1 MSAAQRWIEI
11 PKEDPHQ
18 LVVGFVLRNLARQC
32 EFSAEELANKARM
45 GVGYVNKIFHGLAPF
60 MQEFQIF
67 RLCQAMD
74 VKMSDFYTMVEKTS
88 FGQVRTLLKLE
99 DRIVSAGGA
108 RIKPPTKGKKLKVVK
123 GGKR

>member
-11 PKEDPHQ
+11 PREDPHQ

-45 GVGYVNKIFHGLAPF
+45 GVGYVQKIFHGMAPF

-67 RLCQAMD
+67 RMCQAMD
-74 VKMSDFYTMVEKTS
+74 VKMSDFYTMVEKTN
-88 FGQVRTLLKLE
+88 FGQVRVLLKME
-99 DRIVSAGGA
+99 DRIVAAGGA
-108 RIKPPTKGKKLKVVK
+108 RIKPPTKGKKLKVVR

>member
-1 MSAAQRWIEI
+1 MSVAQRWIDV

-18 LVVGFVLRNLARQC
+18 MIVGFVLKNLARQC

-45 GVGYVNKIFHGLAPF
+45 GVGYVQKIFNGLAPF

-67 RLCQAMD
+67 RMCQAMD
-74 VKMSDFYTMVEKTS
+74 IKMSDFYSMVEKTN
-88 FGQVRTLLKLE
+88 FGQVRVLLRME

-108 RIKPPTKGKKLKVVK
+108 RVKPVKGRKLKVVK
-123 GGKR
+123 GGRK